1 MGEVYEF
8 DGQMFESTGEF
19 LDALAHEYKTGDKEA
34 AVDAL
39 ENYGFSISDLNV
51 SP

>member
-1 MGEVYEF
+1 MSETYEF
-8 DGQMFESTGEF
+8 DGQVFETTGEL

-39 ENYGFSISDLNV
+39 ETYGFSISDLNV
-51 SP
+51 AP